1 MQGAAAVLDAGKA
14 QVARFAASSEAVSRA
29 VGFSPALSS
38 EGAGWKHLALYA
50 WRGPC
55 QTAHF
60 KPLPEPVLVYHTG
73 GAPIVDV
80 RHDRGRRERSRPGLI
95 TLVPAGTS
103 VDWYI
108 GGDVHSY
115 SLHLGAEVFAA
126 NSDDAVATQPDVRFR
141 CGLVDPLLAA
151 SITALADE
159 LASPAERGPLY
170 ADAIADVVALHL
182 LRQPLCA
189 APAAVPARGGLSRLQ
204 LRQALDLLEESI
216 ERGVS
221 LLELARRAGLS
232 RTYFAEAFQ
241 RATGSSPH
249 RYLTQRRLARAQTL
263 LRHTGLPLAEIALQ
277 CGFCNQAHFSQTFR
291 QATGTTPGRFRVQ
304 VKS

>member
-1 MQGAAAVLDAGKA
+1 MPSLVAASNPGPAD
-14 QVARFAASSEAVSRA
+14 VARLAVSGAAVSRA

-38 EGAGWKHLALYA
+38 EAAGWKNAALYA

-55 QTAHF
+55 EVAHF
-60 KPLPEPVLVYHTG
+60 KPLSEPVLVYHTG

-95 TLVPAGTS
+95 TVVPANTP

-115 SLHLGAEVFAA
+115 SLHLGADAFAA
-126 NSDDAVATQPDVRFR
+126 ESDDALPVHKDVRFR
-141 CGLVDPLLAA
+141 CGFVDPLLAA

-159 LASPAERGPLY
+159 LACPAQRGSLY

-182 LRQPLCA
+182 MRQPRGA
-189 APAAVPARGGLSRLQ
+189 AHAERSHGGLSRTQ

-216 ERGVS
+216 ESGVS
-221 LLELARRAGLS
+221 LQELARRSGLS

-249 RYLTQRRLARAQTL
+249 RYLTQRRIARAQTL
-263 LRHTGLPLAEIALQ
+263 LRHTALPLAEIALQ
-277 CGFCNQAHFSQTFR
+277 CGYCNQAHFSQTFR
-291 QATGTTPGRFRVQ
+291 QVTGTTPRRYRVEM
-304 VKS
+304 